1 MTSPDSAPPPH
12 ARGYEGFEGR
22 IGRTAA
28 DSTPSWPTSTPPIP
42 GSPNIIVVL
51 IDDMGYSDIGPFG
64 SEIETPT
71 LDRLAAQ
78 GIRMTNYHTTPLC
91 SPSRAALLTGLNP
104 HRAGYGFV
112 ANADPGYPGLRLE
125 LADDVQTL
133 PEILRGAGY
142 ATYAV
147 GKWHLVRDANLTPG
161 RSRDSWPTQR
171 GFDRYYGSLE
181 GLNSFYYP
189 NQLIS
194 DNSVV
199 DVDEYPE
206 GYYLTDDLTQ
216 RAVQM
221 ISEVVTD
228 EPEKPFFLY
237 FGHGAVHTPL
247 HAKAEEIAKF
257 RGAYD
262 QGWDAV
268 REARFARQKE
278 LGLVA
283 PDAVLAPINDET
295 GPDVPAWDE
304 LDPAG
309 QRLAAR
315 YQEVFAAMVT
325 SIDESVGRIRDLLAR
340 LGKLDNT
347 IFVFLSDNGA
357 ASDGGT
363 DIGKFNHLSAMHKP
377 SQRSV
382 AERIPGDLARIDEI
396 GGPTSWPA
404 NPVGWATTAN
414 TPFRRHKFS
423 SFRGGNQVPFLI
435 SWPSGLDG
443 VGGEIRS
450 EYAHVTDLMPT
461 LLDLAGLSVATSRN
475 GLEARPLDGVSFVP
489 SLRDASA
496 ATAHTEQ
503 YLECFGE
510 RSYYRDGWEAVAV
523 RKPVTPFASDRWA
536 LYDTLADPTQMRD
549 LAAENPS
556 LVEDL
561 VAAWSAAAG
570 ENQVLPMAD
579 GTPVHWFQRP
589 PSDERFVRDTV
600 LVPEVGMVE
609 RFRSAQLID
618 GRGFTVE
625 ATLDGYRE
633 GDAGVLVSHGGQEA
647 GYVLYV
653 EDGAVVFAQNVFGDS
668 TIATP
673 PVPVPVGA
681 RSIEVRVSAPGGARW
696 LVDVLI
702 DGTVVVEQV
711 EMAQLTWL
719 VPFNGISVG
728 MDRRSPVLW
737 ALHEKHGTF
746 AWNGLLDAVTY
757 RPGSLAPDA
766 FPMMIDHF
774 RKLGRA
780 TQ

>member
-1 MTSPDSAPPPH
+1 MTEPT
-12 ARGYEGFEGR
+12 FQGR
-22 IGRTAA
+22 IVDAMSQSEPWWPPRAA
-28 DSTPSWPTSTPPIP
+28 APE
-42 GSPNIIVVL
+42 GAPNVVVMIV
-51 IDDMGYSDIGPFG
+51 DDMGYSDLASFG
-64 SEIETPT
+64 SEIPTPHLDAVAGEGLRLANFHVTPT
-71 LDRLAAQ
+71 
-78 GIRMTNYHTTPLC
+78 C
-91 SPSRAALLTGLNP
+91 SPTRAALMTGRNS
-104 HRAGYGFV
+104 HAVGVGGV
-112 ANADPGYPGLRLE
+112 ANIDPGFP
-125 LADDVQTL
+125 
-133 PEILRGAGY
+133 GY
-142 ATYAV
+142 AAELPANQPTIAETLRDQGYSTLMI
-147 GKWHLVRDANLTPG
+147 GKWHLCKESDLGPG
-161 RSRDSWPTQR
+161 SDRHSWPLQR
-171 GFDRYYGSLE
+171 GFDQFYGFLEAQTNFFHPHQMYEGNSLV
-181 GLNSFYYP
+181 NVDQYP
-189 NQLIS
+189 
-194 DNSVV
+194 D
-199 DVDEYPE
+199 

-216 RAVQM
+216 RAVEM

-247 HAKAEEIAKF
+247 HAKPEEIAKF

-268 REARFARQKE
+268 REQRFARQKE
-278 LGLVA
+278 LGLVS

-295 GPDVPAWDE
+295 GPDVPTWDE
-304 LDPAG
+304 LDADG
-309 QRLAAR
+309 RRLAAR

-325 SIDESVGRIRDLLAR
+325 SIDDSVGRIRDLLAR

-435 SWPSGLDG
+435 SWPAGLDG
-443 VGGEIRS
+443 VGGEIRH
-450 EYAHVTDLMPT
+450 EYAHVTDLMPS
-461 LLDLAGLSVATSRN
+461 LLDLAGVPVATSRK
-475 GLEARPLDGVSFVP
+475 GLAAEPLDGVSFVP
-489 SLRDASA
+489 TLRDGSA
-496 ATAHTEQ
+496 PTAHTEQ

-510 RSYYRDGWEAVAV
+510 RSYYRDGWEAVAI
-523 RKPVTPFASDRWA
+523 RKPVTPFASDRWE
-536 LYDTLADPTQMRD
+536 LYNTLADPTQMRD
-549 LAAENPS
+549 LAAENPD

-561 VAAWSAAAG
+561 VAAWTAAAG

-589 PSDERFVRDTV
+589 PSDERFVRETV
-600 LVPEVGMVE
+600 LLPEVGMVE

-618 GRGFTVE
+618 GRGFTIE
-625 ATLDGYRE
+625 ATLPGYRA

-647 GYVLYV
+647 GYVLYI
-653 EDGAVVFAQNVFGDS
+653 EDGSVIFAQNAFADS
-668 TIATP
+668 TLATT
-673 PVPVPVGA
+673 PVLVPEGA
-681 RSIEVRVSAPGGARW
+681 RSIEVRVTAPGGSRW
-696 LVDVLI
+696 LVDLAI
-702 DGTVVVEQV
+702 DGTVVVEQA

-737 ALHEKHGTF
+737 ELHQKYGTF
-746 AWNGLLDAVTY
+746 AWTGALDAVTY
-757 RPGSLAPDA
+757 RPGELAPDA
-766 FPMMIDHF
+766 FAVMIDHF

>member
-1 MTSPDSAPPPH
+1 MTDAFP
-12 ARGYEGFEGR
+12 GR
-22 IGRTAA
+22 IVDAISQSEPWWPPRPAA
-28 DSTPSWPTSTPPIP
+28 PE
-42 GSPNIIVVL
+42 GAPNVIVMIV
-51 IDDMGYSDIGPFG
+51 DDMGYSDLASFG
-64 SEIETPT
+64 SEIPTPHLDAVAGEGLRLSNFHVTPT
-71 LDRLAAQ
+71 
-78 GIRMTNYHTTPLC
+78 C
-91 SPSRAALLTGLNP
+91 SPTRAALMTGCNS
-104 HRAGYGFV
+104 HAVGVGGV
-112 ANADPGYPGLRLE
+112 ANIDPGFP
-125 LADDVQTL
+125 
-133 PEILRGAGY
+133 GY
-142 ATYAV
+142 AAELPANQPTIAETMRDQGYSTLMI
-147 GKWHLVRDANLTPG
+147 GKWHLCKESDLGPG
-161 RSRDSWPTQR
+161 SDRHSWPLQR
-171 GFDRYYGSLE
+171 GFDQFYGFLE
-181 GLNSFYYP
+181 AQTNFFHPHQMYEGNTL
-189 NQLIS
+189 
-194 DNSVV
+194 V
-199 DVDEYPE
+199 DVDQYPE

-216 RAVQM
+216 RAVRM
-221 ISEVVTD
+221 IAETVTD

-247 HAKAEEIAKF
+247 HAKPEEIAKF

-268 REARFARQKE
+268 REQRFARQKE
-278 LGLVA
+278 LGLVPA
-283 PDAVLAPINDET
+283 HAVLAPINDET
-295 GPDVPAWDE
+295 GPDVPTWNE
-304 LDPAG
+304 LDPDG

-325 SIDESVGRIRDLLAR
+325 SIDDSVGRIRDLLAR

-423 SFRGGNQVPFLI
+423 SFRGGNQVPFLL
-435 SWPSGLDG
+435 SWPAGLDG

-461 LLDLAGLSVATSRN
+461 LLDLAGLDVATSRH
-475 GLEARPLDGVSFVP
+475 GVAARPLDGVSFVP
-489 SLRDASA
+489 SLRDADA
-496 ATAHTEQ
+496 KTAHTEQ

-510 RSYYRDGWEAVAV
+510 RSYYRDGWEAVAI
-523 RKPVTPFASDRWA
+523 RKPVTPFASDRWE
-536 LYDTLADPTQMRD
+536 LYDTTADPTQMRD
-549 LAAENPS
+549 LAAENPA

-579 GTPVHWFQRP
+579 GTPIHWFQRP
-589 PSDERFVRDTV
+589 PSDERFVAETV
-600 LVPEVGMVE
+600 LLPELGMVE
-609 RFRSAQLID
+609 RFRAAQLID
-618 GRGFTVE
+618 GRSFSIE
-625 ATLDGYRE
+625 ATLPGYRA
-633 GDAGVLVSHGGQEA
+633 GDSGVLVSHGGQEA
-647 GYVLYV
+647 GYLLYI
-653 EDGAVVFAQNVFGDS
+653 EDGAVVFAQNAFADS
-668 TIATP
+668 VIATP
-673 PVPVPVGA
+673 PVPVPVGT
-681 RSIEVRVSAPGGARW
+681 RSIEVKVGAPGGGRW

-702 DGTVVVEQV
+702 DGDVVVEQV

-737 ALHEKHGTF
+737 ELHEKHGTF
-746 AWNGLLDAVTY
+746 AWTGDLDAVTY
-757 RPGSLAPDA
+757 RPGALAPDA